1 MDTFFTDLRYA
12 ARKLLKTPGFTL
24 ITALTLALAIG
35 ANTVIF
41 SIINGIV
48 LRPLPFRAPERLV
61 RVTTTSG
68 GGNNPSSVN
77 DFLDYRTQS
86 KRVAQMAAVDGS
98 TVNLTGVA
106 EPMRLQVLRTSGNF
120 WSLLGVSPTVGR
132 GYTPDEDREGAPR
145 VVVLGAAFWRN
156 QFGADR
162 GVIGKSVTLDGNP
175 YTVIGVAPE
184 GFAYPDERD
193 AYVPLVF
200 AGDDLNPDNRGAHWL
215 GVIGRL
221 ADGATVE
228 QATQELGTIAK
239 RLEAQ
244 YPRSN
249 TGFGAKA
256 VPLREYMVG
265 DVRPAL
271 LVLLGA
277 VGFVLLIA
285 CANVAN
291 LLLVRASSRETEMAV
306 RAALGAGRS
315 QIARQLVTESV
326 VLALVGGALGLVLAV
341 WGVDLLVALSPVN
354 LPRLHEVRI
363 DGRVL
368 GFTAAVAIGTG
379 LLFGLLPAVQASRPN
394 ITGMLKEGGRGG
406 GVRRGTQRLRSTLV
420 VSEMALAVV
429 LLVGAGLLIKNFMR
443 LLAVDPGFRTEQV
456 VTFNVT
462 IPDAK
467 YERVPEL
474 RAFVAE
480 LVDRMRRLPGAK
492 SSAAVLGLP
501 MGGQTIRTVVNI
513 VGQPEDPP
521 ERRKLIDVAV
531 ATPNYLTTMGIP
543 LQRGRDFAD
552 QDRREAPQVVLI
564 NETAAKRYFPNEDP
578 VGKKITIGWT
588 ETDSTM
594 PNNERV
600 MGGEIVGIVGNVHR
614 EGLNAEPNPEV
625 YLPFDQTPVRD
636 LAIVVRS
643 SAEPDAVA
651 AAVKAQLRALDPDI
665 PPYRLR
671 RLGELVSESVSRPR
685 FYMLLLGG
693 FSGVALALAALGI
706 YGVISY
712 AVSQRTRELGI
723 RIALGATR
731 DQVTRLVL
739 GQGLALSL
747 TGLLVGLGAAF
758 YLTRV
763 MASLLF
769 GIDAIDPPTFAAVA
783 VVLLGVAGL
792 ASYLPARRAAH
803 VDPMVAIRTE

>member
-1 MDTFFTDLRYA
+1 MDTLLTDVRYA
-12 ARKLLKTPGFTL
+12 ARKLASTPGFTL
-24 ITALTLALAIG
+24 VTALTLALAIG

-41 SIINGIV
+41 SIINGVI
-48 LRPLPFRAPERLV
+48 LRPLPLHTPERLV
-61 RVTTTSG
+61 RVTTTNRGES
-68 GGNNPSSVN
+68 NPSSVQ
-77 DFLDYRTQS
+77 DYLDYQAQS
-86 KRVAQMAAVDGS
+86 KRVARMAAIDR
-98 TVNLTGVA
+98 TTMNLTGIA
-106 EPMRLQVLRTSGNF
+106 EPTRLRVMRTSGNF
-120 WSLLGVSPTVGR
+120 WLLVGVQPAVGR
-132 GYTPDEDREGAPR
+132 GYTPDEERQSAQR
-145 VVVLGAAFWRN
+145 VVVLSASLWRN
-156 QFGADR
+156 QFGGDPAVVGR
-162 GVIGKSVTLDGNP
+162 TVMLDGNP
-175 YTVIGVAPE
+175 YTVIGVAPK
-184 GFAYPDERD
+184 GFALGAEQD
-193 AYVPLVF
+193 AYIPLVF
-200 AGDDLNPDNRGAHWL
+200 TRDDLDPSNRGAHWL

-221 ADGATVE
+221 ADGATAE
-228 QATQELGTIAK
+228 QASQELATIAK

-244 YPRSN
+244 YPQSN
-249 TGFGAKA
+249 TGFGAKV

-265 DVRPAL
+265 DVRTAL
-271 LVLLGA
+271 LVMLGA

-291 LLLVRASSRETEMAV
+291 LLLVRATARETEMAV

-326 VLALVGGALGLVLAV
+326 VLALLGGALGLLLAL
-341 WGVDLLVALSPVN
+341 WGVDLLVALSPVD
-354 LPRLHEVRI
+354 LPRLHEVRV

-368 GFTAAVAIGTG
+368 AFTAAVALGTG
-379 LLFGLLPAVQASRPN
+379 IVFGLIPALQASRPN
-394 ITGMLKEGGRGG
+394 ITGMLKEGARGG
-406 GVRRGTQRLRSTLV
+406 SAQRGTNRLRSSLV

-429 LLVGAGLLIKNFMR
+429 LLVGAGLLIKNFVR
-443 LLAVDPGFRTEQV
+443 LLAVNPGFQSEQV
-456 VTFNVT
+456 ITYNIT
-462 IPDAK
+462 IPESK
-467 YERVPEL
+467 YERTPEL

-480 LVDRMRRLPGAK
+480 LVDRMRRLPGTK

-501 MGGQTIRTVVNI
+501 MGRTMFRTVLDI

-521 ERRKLIDVAV
+521 DRRKLVDVAV
-531 ATPNYLTTMGIP
+531 ATPNYLTAMSIP
-543 LQRGRDFAD
+543 LVRGRAFTD
-552 QDRREAPQVVLI
+552 QDRREAPQVVMI

-578 VGKKITIGWT
+578 VGKKIQIGWT
-588 ETDSTM
+588 EVDSTM
-594 PNNERV
+594 PNNERR
-600 MGGEIVGIVGNVHR
+600 MGGEIVGIVGDVHR
-614 EGLNAEPNPEV
+614 MGLNSDVTAEV

-636 LAIVVRS
+636 LSIVIRS
-643 SAEPDAVA
+643 SAEPAAVIA
-651 AAVKAQLRALDPDI
+651 AAKSQLRALDPDI
-665 PPYRLR
+665 PPYELR
-671 RLGELVSESVSRPR
+671 PLDDVISESVSRPR

-693 FSGVALALAALGI
+693 FAGVALALAALGI

-747 TGLLVGLGAAF
+747 AGLVVGLGAAF

-783 VVLLGVAGL
+783 VTLLGVAGL